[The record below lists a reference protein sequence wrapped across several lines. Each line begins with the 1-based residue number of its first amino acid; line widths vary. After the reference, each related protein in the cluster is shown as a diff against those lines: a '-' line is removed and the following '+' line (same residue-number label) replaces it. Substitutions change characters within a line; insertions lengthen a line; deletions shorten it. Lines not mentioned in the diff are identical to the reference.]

1 MSWRG
6 WAKTPARK
14 PVFVCTY
21 IFAAGMAIYYTF
33 RGIDIP
39 PGILSL
45 VNNMLLVVSGM
56 YGLTSSS
63 EAIYG
68 SQCGG
73 MLPANREPYYYGQG
87 GNQDESDLEG
97 H

>member
-6 WAKTPARK
+6 IQKTPARK
-14 PVFVCTY
+14 PAFIYVIVFASGT
-21 IFAAGMAIYYTF
+21 AIYYMIK
-33 RGIDIP
+33 GIDIP

-45 VNNMLLVVSGM
+45 INNMVLVVSGM

-68 SQCGG
+68 GGNNG
-73 MLPANREPYYYGQG
+73 MLQANQSPYYYGEG
-87 GNQDESDLEG
+87 CDDEAKLEN